1 MMALSE
7 RPTRKA
13 KRTDVD
19 YAVLSSGQQIPD
31 YSDENDD
38 SDDESYGSNYK
49 KKRRKQGAE
58 CFICHRPPRTYKK
71 TMLQCDSCSRM
82 YHQACGKPFQ
92 STSILGNTSCYECL
106 QEAKVDSLSALPRK
120 TLDSIADFV
129 KVLKKA
135 KKVVVIAGAGISVS
149 CGIPD
154 FRSKDGI
161 YAMARNMD
169 VVLPE
174 PECLFQI
181 DYFRDDPAPFF
192 EVVRNAFA
200 NSPKPSPTH
209 WFLKLLQDKKKLLRV
224 YTQNIDGL
232 EEAAGVTRCIP
243 CHGSFAYSAC
253 MRCKKRVPTSTL
265 MPVIQAGII
274 PSCSEPNCRGVL
286 KPEITFFGEIL
297 DDKVSTMITKDRL
310 QADLLLVMGTSL
322 KVAPVME
329 IPGYLPSH
337 IPQVVIN
344 KTALKKKKLKSKK
357 LSTGGTMSRV
367 SGKRGGK
374 KDEDE
379 EEEFDMSLLGDCD
392 DIIRYICAQAGW
404 DLDPNAIEAAKNKP
418 LMHSSQVISHQ
429 DSTGKQIYCFGECQ
443 CKNKLAAGMND
454 DDDEEEEQ
462 KQQEEEIEEDIVC
475 NRCERQIDTEAQPG
489 SGCKTVHYRCDDCFD
504 YDLCGDC
511 YPKRRYKHKGG
522 RHRFTQCL

>member
-1 MMALSE
+1 M
-7 RPTRKA
+7 
-13 KRTDVD
+13 
-19 YAVLSSGQQIPD
+19 
-31 YSDENDD
+31 
-38 SDDESYGSNYK
+38 
-49 KKRRKQGAE
+49 
-58 CFICHRPPRTYKK
+58 
-71 TMLQCDSCSRM
+71 
-82 YHQACGKPFQ
+82 
-92 STSILGNTSCYECL
+92 
-106 QEAKVDSLSALPRK
+106 DSLSALPRK

-135 KKVVVIAGAGISVS
+135 KKIVVIAGAGISVS

-232 EEAAGVTRCIP
+232 EEAAGVKKCIP

-253 MRCKKRVPTSTL
+253 MRCKKRVPTNSL
-265 MPVIQAGII
+265 MPVILAGVI

-297 DDKVSTMITKDRL
+297 DDKVSTTITKDRL

-344 KTALKKKKLKSKK
+344 KTALKKNKLKSKK
-357 LSTGGTMSRV
+357 LSAGGTMSRV
-367 SGKRGGK
+367 SRSRSGE
-374 KDEDE
+374 DPADDE
-379 EEEFDMSLLGDCD
+379 EDFDMSLLGDCD
-392 DIIRYICAQAGW
+392 DITRYICNQVGW
-404 DLDPNAIEAAKNKP
+404 NLNPKAIKAAKKKP
-418 LMHSSQVISHQ
+418 LMHSTQVISHQ
-429 DSTGKQIYCFGECQ
+429 GSTGKRVYCFGECQ
-443 CKNKLAAGMND
+443 CKNKLATGMND
-454 DDDEEEEQ
+454 DDDDDDDDEEEGEEEEL
-462 KQQEEEIEEDIVC
+462 EDDIVWYVGINSHGTVTHRNITRLMSLYS
-475 NRCERQIDTEAQPG
+475 NRCEERIDTDADPG
-489 SGCKTVHYRCDDCFD
+489 SRSKNIHYRC
-504 YDLCGDC
+504 
-511 YPKRRYKHKGG
+511 K
-522 RHRFTQCL
+522 

>member
-1 MMALSE
+1 MMALSD

-92 STSILGNTSCYECL
+92 SASILGNTSCYECL

-135 KKVVVIAGAGISVS
+135 KKIVVIAGAGISVS

-232 EEAAGVTRCIP
+232 EEAAG
-243 CHGSFAYSAC
+243 
-253 MRCKKRVPTSTL
+253 
-265 MPVIQAGII
+265 
-274 PSCSEPNCRGVL
+274 
-286 KPEITFFGEIL
+286 
-297 DDKVSTMITKDRL
+297 
-310 QADLLLVMGTSL
+310 
-322 KVAPVME
+322 
-329 IPGYLPSH
+329 YLPAH

-357 LSTGGTMSRV
+357 LSSGGTMSRV

-374 KDEDE
+374 KAEDE

-392 DIIRYICAQAGW
+392 DVIRYICAQAGW
-404 DLDPNAIEAAKNKP
+404 DLDPNAIKASKNKP
-418 LMHSSQVISHQ
+418 LMHKSQ
-429 DSTGKQIYCFGECQ
+429 
-443 CKNKLAAGMND
+443 
-454 DDDEEEEQ
+454 
-462 KQQEEEIEEDIVC
+462 
-475 NRCERQIDTEAQPG
+475 QIDTEGEPG
-489 SGCKTVHYRCDDCFD
+489 SGCKTVHYRCNDCFD

-522 RHRFTQCL
+522 RHRFTQCI